1 MLTITFQIPPPLNS
15 SGVVLIRVQ
24 ISASLSFQVCR
35 AEFRL
40 STIQFPLPNHFTSH
54 TGCILCCSHSF
65 LTHAWKR
72 AVGVFVFLPHQ
83 PVMRVRISL
92 VKVITIPPA
101 MVSIP
106 LAR

>member
-15 SGVVLIRVQ
+15 SGVVLIKVQ

-54 TGCILCCSHSF
+54 TGCISCCSHSF
-65 LTHAWKR
+65 LTHGPGNGPW
-72 AVGVFVFLPHQ
+72 VFLCFFL
-83 PVMRVRISL
+83 IS
-92 VKVITIPPA
+92 
-101 MVSIP
+101 
-106 LAR
+106 R